1 MRKNESI
8 ATVYIDAMVLTPL
21 LLNSRRERGFLSTL
35 WPNNMRMR
43 ARYVIFAA
51 LLAVLLLNS
60 VEGAGRRTQARIF
73 DQFARLIVK
82 QIEGL
87 FDKQSEQVDEA
98 FGEESWSSGCQ
109 GTEVYD
115 ECGSSCPH
123 VCGEPVTQQC
133 SQECVVG
140 CVCRPGYILGP
151 AGGGCIP
158 EAQCNQWLS
167 TRG

>member
-1 MRKNESI
+1 
-8 ATVYIDAMVLTPL
+8 MVLTPL

-60 VEGAGRRTQARIF
+60 VEGAGP
-73 DQFARLIVK
+73 
-82 QIEGL
+82 
-87 FDKQSEQVDEA
+87 

>member
-1 MRKNESI
+1 
-8 ATVYIDAMVLTPL
+8 MVLTPL

-60 VEGAGRRTQARIF
+60 VEGAGQ
-73 DQFARLIVK
+73 
-82 QIEGL
+82 
-87 FDKQSEQVDEA
+87 A